1 MALIAAVLLVFQFVD
16 AGRRG
21 AHAVD
26 RYETLEPQVRVV
38 VQICAADRDV
48 GQAPGPRDPA
58 DCPDNCCLIGGGS
71 PISAVVPE
79 IGSAWPIVPTDGIRR
94 ASGSNERRLTRISG
108 WGSAWSASGPP
119 F

>member
-1 MALIAAVLLVFQFVD
+1 MALIAAVLLVFQFVS
-16 AGRRG
+16 AGRSG

-26 RYETLEPQVRVV
+26 RYETSEPQVRLV
-38 VQICAADRDV
+38 VQFCAADRDV
-48 GQAPGPRDPA
+48 GHAPVPHDPA

-71 PISAVVPE
+71 SIAAVLPE
-79 IGSAWPIVPTDGIRR
+79 LGSAWATAPTDDIRP
-94 ASGSNERRLTRISG
+94 APGSNERRLTRIAG